1 MTLTEKAA
9 SYLEAWGYEIFDRE
23 TDLLVARKR
32 DEVGSENIKCVW
44 ISERRPSSVV
54 EDRFIERFLDDDVSN
69 RHASVDRIL
78 LTESLSYS
86 AQFRRDCSRE
96 LRVRILSPVRF
107 FDTPFN
113 FDNDKAAAGVVRQLA
128 DDGKQWEACRV
139 RQPFSV
145 AAHSFDEQ
153 GRDVYSDKDLA
164 KYLLDQVKEHA
175 RQRRSSLWIVA
186 APAGCGKTRLFSSL
200 FWSVY
205 DEFQDHKRRQ
215 MFFPRPF
222 PMVAEHLRKA
232 AGPNITGLIDAFL
245 KTDFARHADERMFR
259 WMVDHGH
266 ALWMLDG
273 LDEVITGDPSFV
285 SCLLEYFTTPGAT
298 PLVLMSVRDSV
309 LRSNEDLAEL
319 IEGSGEAVTVFGLE
333 PWGRREKRQ
342 LAWTQIHKRL
352 PARGLKDD
360 RPILDLMSALTRDPV
375 ATELSSTPFY
385 ASILVRETGRDAHER
400 LARGEL
406 GLLDM
411 AVEAMCKREY
421 GKGGPID
428 EVTLSLDAFREWLEE
443 VAAEVVESDGMG
455 TDRLVDLAELVMALV
470 EDGSGVPDQ
479 RSALVEQIKAM
490 PFLRMSR
497 ASDRLEF
504 VHELLGDYLAGA
516 YYLRR
521 TREETEQKTS
531 LRHRRT
537 VRLGQYLGRV
547 DLPNDSLRLRTMA
560 VGFGQDREV
569 LVRALIEAPS
579 CATGVALRNC
589 LRIIAQM
596 EAGRDII
603 ERVNMSLEGQDLS
616 GVDFGSLDLTK
627 MSLAGSDLS
636 FANLERVTLRD
647 AGLESARL
655 RNTVFASAESGLL
668 DGASFG
674 GGQNFV
680 SVRSEGREITR
691 YAQFRKWAVKATSVP
706 MDSDRPCGAVRQL
719 AHIFGKFVR
728 PSGSARRDAID
739 ERGVLRGRREKGV
752 KSYGRVVEE
761 VRKWGY
767 LESRH
772 RGRVGKPGPEKY
784 AEIVRFVMDSRDL
797 SSGLRQIADSVCEEP
812 GCEHVDR
819 E

>member
-9 SYLEAWGYEIFDRE
+9 SYLTAWGYEILDRNS
-23 TDLLVARKR
+23 DLLVARKK
-32 DEVGSENIKCVW
+32 DAVGSENIKCVW
-44 ISERRPSSVV
+44 ISEREPDSAI
-54 EDRFIERFLDDDVSN
+54 EDKFIERFLDDDVST
-69 RHASVDRIL
+69 RHASVDKIF
-78 LTESLSYS
+78 LTESLNYS
-86 AQFRRDCSRE
+86 SQFRRDCSKE

-113 FDNDKAAAGVVRQLA
+113 FDNDKAAAGVVKQLA

-139 RQPFSV
+139 RQPFSIV
-145 AAHSFDEQ
+145 ARSLDDREREIHRE
-153 GRDVYSDKDLA
+153 KDLA
-164 KYLLDQVKEHA
+164 EHLFGQV
-175 RQRRSSLWIVA
+175 RQRARRPQPTLWIVA

-200 FWSVY
+200 FAGVY
-205 DEFQDHKRRQ
+205 GEFHSHKNRH

-222 PMVAEHLRKA
+222 PMVAEHLRRA

-285 SCLLEYFTTPGAT
+285 SCLLEYFTTPKAT
-298 PLVLMSVRDSV
+298 PFVLMSVRDSV

-319 IEGSGEAVTVFGLE
+319 IEGSGEAVTVFELE
-333 PWGRREKRQ
+333 RWGRREKRQ
-342 LAWTQIHKRL
+342 LAWTQVHKRL

-360 RPILDLMSALTRDPV
+360 RPILDLLASLTRDAV
-375 ATELSSTPFY
+375 ANELSSTPFY
-385 ASILVRETGRDAHER
+385 ASILAQEAGKGARKR
-400 LARGEL
+400 LDGEL

-411 AVEAMCKREY
+411 AVDAMCRREY
-421 GKGGPID
+421 SKGGPID
-428 EVTLSLDAFREWLEE
+428 ERVLSLAAFREWLEE

-470 EDGSGVPDQ
+470 EDGSGAPEQ

-490 PFLRMSR
+490 PFLRMTR

-504 VHELLGDYLAGA
+504 VHELLGDYLAGS
-516 YYLRR
+516 YYHRR
-521 TREETEQKTS
+521 TREETERKVS

-537 VRLGQYLGRV
+537 VQLGRYV
-547 DLPNDSLRLRTMA
+547 GRADLPNDSLRLRTMA
-560 VGFGQDREV
+560 VGFGMDRDV
-569 LVRALIEAPS
+569 LVRALVEAPS

-596 EAGRDII
+596 EAGREII
-603 ERVNMSLEGQDLS
+603 DRVNMSLEGQDLS
-616 GVDFGSLDLTK
+616 GVDFGDLDLTR

-636 FANLERVTLRD
+636 FANLARVTLRD

-655 RNTVFASAESGLL
+655 RNTVFAGAESGLL

-680 SVRSEGREITR
+680 SVQSEGREITG
-691 YAQFRKWAVKATSVP
+691 YAQFRKWAVRATSVP

-728 PSGSARRDAID
+728 PSGSARRDEID
-739 ERGVLRGRREKGV
+739 ERGLHRGRREKGV
-752 KSYGRVVEE
+752 KSYRRVVEE
-761 VRKWGY
+761 VKKWGY
-767 LESRH
+767 LEPRH

-784 AEIVRFVMDSRDL
+784 AEIVRFVMDSRGL